1 MKKTD
6 SRSLSDEALNE
17 RRRQVVRSRLNGMG
31 RKQSAE
37 HCGMGLTAANKAW
50 QSYKRGGWAGVAVS
64 RSGRPPGSGHK
75 LSIAH
80 QKEIQRLISDKM
92 PDQLKLPFA
101 LWSRKAVGQLIKE
114 RFDVELPE
122 RTMSEY
128 MKRWGFTSQKPMH
141 RAYEQR
147 PAEVRKWKEETY
159 PQIAERA
166 KAEGAEI
173 LWGDETGM
181 RSDDVRGRSFAKRG
195 HTPIVRVTKRRYGR
209 SIISAISN
217 RGSMRWM
224 VFKGGLNVRIFK
236 RFLRRLI
243 SPVKHK
249 LFLILD
255 NLPVHHAKAL
265 KPWLTKEAQRIELF
279 FLPSYSPELNPVEVA
294 NAHLKSTVTTKAP
307 VRSEKQMVKSIY
319 GHYRSV
325 QNRPGLIIRYF
336 EHEDAKY
343 AA

>member
-1 MKKTD
+1 MKKPD

-17 RRRQVVRSRLNGMG
+17 RLRQVVRCRLNGMG
-31 RKQSAE
+31 RKHSAE
-37 HCGMGLTAANKAW
+37 HCGMGLTAANKVW
-50 QSYKRGGWAGVAVS
+50 QSYKRGGWAGIAVC

-75 LSIAH
+75 LNQA
-80 QKEIQRLISDKM
+80 QQAEIQRLISDKM

-101 LWSRKAVGQLIKE
+101 LWSRKAVGQLINE
-114 RFDVELPE
+114 RFDVELAE

-147 PAEVRKWKEETY
+147 PAEVRKWKEEVY
-159 PQIAERA
+159 PRIAERA
-166 KAEGAEI
+166 KAEGADI
-173 LWGDETGM
+173 LWSDETGM

-195 HTPIVRVTKRRYGR
+195 HTPIVRVSQRRYGR

-224 VFKGGLNVRIFK
+224 VFKGGLNVKVFK
-236 RFLRRLI
+236 KFLRRLI
-243 SPVKHK
+243 ALLEHK

-265 KPWLTKEAQRIELF
+265 KPWLAKEAKRIELF

-307 VRSEKQMVKSIY
+307 LRSEMQMVKSII

-325 QNRPGLIIRYF
+325 QKRPELVIRYF
-336 EHEDAKY
+336 KHDDVKY

>member
-6 SRSLSDEALNE
+6 SRSLSDDALNE
-17 RRRQVVRSRLNGMG
+17 RRRQVVRCRLNGMG

-50 QSYKRGGWAGVAVS
+50 QSYKRGGWDGVEVC

-75 LSIAH
+75 LTAAQ
-80 QKEIQRLISDKM
+80 QKETQRLISDKM

-101 LWSRKAVGQLIKE
+101 LWSRKAVGELIKE
-114 RFDVELPE
+114 RFGVELPE

-147 PAEVRKWKEETY
+147 PAEVRKWKEEVY
-159 PQIAERA
+159 PQIAKRA
-166 KAEGAEI
+166 KGEGAEI

-195 HTPIVRVTKRRYGR
+195 RTPIVRVGNKRYGR

-224 VFKGGLNVRIFK
+224 VFKGALNVRTFK
-236 RFLRRLI
+236 RFLGRLI
-243 SPVKHK
+243 APLKHK
-249 LFLILD
+249 AFLILD
-255 NLPVHHAKAL
+255 NLPVHHANAL
-265 KPWLTKEAQRIELF
+265 KPWLAGQAHRIELF

-294 NAHLKSTVTTKAP
+294 NAHLKKIVTTKPPA
-307 VRSEKQMVKSIY
+307 RNEQQMVKSII
-319 GHYRSV
+319 GHYRGV
-325 QNRPGLIIRYF
+325 QKRPDLVIRYF
-336 EHEDAKY
+336 HHEDVRY